1 MYNNS
6 RNNTLVKE
14 RTQKASVTES
24 IVRGGYEE
32 LFAFNKKS
40 NTTVIKTKMEY
51 QTPTMEFVANIAP
64 ITVDARRQALNED
77 IMPSS
82 TTMQFEK
89 ENTEVYED
97 LRLKNQNKNK
107 VEKSYKI
114 NTKAKLLVAVYS
126 LVVATILSLIV
137 INSRMLKNLDNSID
151 NYSSQVATLN
161 QEYTAV
167 MEELGDVMSDD
178 TIIEKAIE
186 MGMEQA

>member
-14 RTQKASVTES
+14 KSKTTSVTEN

-40 NTTVIKTKMEY
+40 NTTVTKTKMEY
-51 QTPTMEFVANIAP
+51 QTPTMELVSTVAPAK
-64 ITVDARRQALNED
+64 VDARREVLNED
-77 IMPSS
+77 IMPST

-89 ENTEVYED
+89 ANTEVYED
-97 LRLKNQNKNK
+97 LRVKNKNK
-107 VEKSYKI
+107 NKDEKNYKI

-151 NYSSQVATLN
+151 NYTSQVASLN

-167 MEELGDVMSDD
+167 MDELDYAMSEE
-178 TIIEKAIE
+178 IIIDKAIE
-186 MGMEQA
+186 MGMEKA

>member
-1 MYNNS
+1 MYSNS

-14 RTQKASVTES
+14 RTQKSSVTES
-24 IVRGGYEE
+24 IVKGGYEE

-51 QTPTMEFVANIAP
+51 QSPTMEFVANIAP
-64 ITVDARRQALNED
+64 SSVDARREVLNED
-77 IMPSS
+77 VMPSS

-97 LRLKNQNKNK
+97 LRFKNINKQK
-107 VEKSYKI
+107 QEKNYKI

-151 NYSSQVATLN
+151 NYSSQVASLN
-161 QEYTAV
+161 QEYTQV

>member
-14 RTQKASVTES
+14 KTKTTNVTEN

-40 NTTVIKTKMEY
+40 NTTVTKTKMEY
-51 QTPTMEFVANIAP
+51 QTPTMELVSTVAPAK
-64 ITVDARRQALNED
+64 VDARREVLNED
-77 IMPSS
+77 IMPST

-89 ENTEVYED
+89 ANTEVYED
-97 LRLKNQNKNK
+97 LRLKNKNKNK
-107 VEKSYKI
+107 VEKNYKI

-151 NYSSQVATLN
+151 NYTSQVANLN

-167 MEELGDVMSDD
+167 MDELDYAMSEEN
-178 TIIEKAIE
+178 IIDKAIE
-186 MGMEQA
+186 MGMEKA

>member
-14 RTQKASVTES
+14 KTKTTNFNEN
-24 IVRGGYEE
+24 IVIGCYEE

-40 NTTVIKTKMEY
+40 NTTVTKTKMEY
-51 QTPTMEFVANIAP
+51 QTPTMELVSTVAPAK
-64 ITVDARRQALNED
+64 VDARREVLNED
-77 IMPSS
+77 IMPST

-89 ENTEVYED
+89 ANTEVYED
-97 LRLKNQNKNK
+97 LRVKNKNKNK
-107 VEKSYKI
+107 VEKNYKI

-151 NYSSQVATLN
+151 NYTSQVASLN

-167 MEELGDVMSDD
+167 MDELDYAMSEE
-178 TIIEKAIE
+178 TIIDKAIE
-186 MGMEQA
+186 MGMEKA

>member
-14 RTQKASVTES
+14 KTKTTNVTEN

-40 NTTVIKTKMEY
+40 NTTVTKTKMEY
-51 QTPTMEFVANIAP
+51 QTPTMELVSTVAPAK
-64 ITVDARRQALNED
+64 VDARRETLNED
-77 IMPSS
+77 IMPST

-89 ENTEVYED
+89 ANTEVYED
-97 LRLKNQNKNK
+97 LRLKNKSKNK
-107 VEKSYKI
+107 VEKNYKI

-151 NYSSQVATLN
+151 NYTSQVANLN

-167 MEELGDVMSDD
+167 MDELDYAMSEEN
-178 TIIEKAIE
+178 IIDKAIE
-186 MGMEQA
+186 MGMEKA

>member
-14 RTQKASVTES
+14 KTKTTNVTEN

-40 NTTVIKTKMEY
+40 NTTVTKTKMEY
-51 QTPTMEFVANIAP
+51 QTPTMELVSTVAPAK
-64 ITVDARRQALNED
+64 VDARRETLNED
-77 IMPSS
+77 IMPST

-89 ENTEVYED
+89 ANTEVYED
-97 LRLKNQNKNK
+97 LRLKNKSKNK

-151 NYSSQVATLN
+151 NYTSQVANLN

-167 MEELGDVMSDD
+167 MDELDYAMSEEN
-178 TIIEKAIE
+178 IIDKAIE
-186 MGMEQA
+186 MGMEKA

>member
-14 RTQKASVTES
+14 RTEKASVAES

-40 NTTVIKTKMEY
+40 NASATKTKMEY
-51 QTPTMEFVANIAP
+51 QTPTMEFIASVAPAK
-64 ITVDARRQALNED
+64 VDARREVLNED
-77 IMPSS
+77 VMPSS

-89 ENTEVYED
+89 ENTEVFED
-97 LRLKNQNKNK
+97 LRAKNKAGKK
-107 VEKSYKI
+107 VEKNYKI
-114 NTKAKLLVAVYS
+114 NTRAKLLVAVYS

-151 NYSSQVATLN
+151 NYSSQVQVLN
-161 QEYTAV
+161 QEYSVV
-167 MEELGDVMSDD
+167 MDELTDVMSDETVID
-178 TIIEKAIE
+178 KAVE
-186 MGMEQA
+186 MGMEKA

>member
-14 RTQKASVTES
+14 RTEKASVTES

-40 NTTVIKTKMEY
+40 NATVTKTKMEY
-51 QTPTMEFVANIAP
+51 HTPTMDVISNASATKVA
-64 ITVDARRQALNED
+64 TRETLNED
-77 IMPSS
+77 VMPSS

-97 LRLKNQNKNK
+97 LRLKNKNKNK
-107 VEKSYKI
+107 VEKNYKI
-114 NTKAKLLVAVYS
+114 STKAKLLVAVYS

-151 NYSSQVATLN
+151 NYSSQVSTLS
-161 QEYTAV
+161 QEYTVV
-167 MEELGDVMSDD
+167 MDELGDVMSDN

-186 MGMEQA
+186 MGMEKA

>member
-1 MYNNS
+1 MYNNG

-14 RTQKASVTES
+14 RTES

-40 NTTVIKTKMEY
+40 NTTATKTKLEY
-51 QTPTMEFVANIAP
+51 QTPTVELVASVAP
-64 ITVDARRQALNED
+64 SKVEERRVAVNED
-77 IMPSS
+77 FMPSA

-89 ENTEVYED
+89 ENSEVYED
-97 LRLKNQNKNK
+97 LRAKNK
-107 VEKSYKI
+107 HKEEKGYKL

-151 NYSSQVATLN
+151 NYSSQVSALSS
-161 QEYTAV
+161 EYTAV
-167 MEELGDVMSDD
+167 MEELDVVMSDD

-186 MGMEQA
+186 MGMEKA

>member
-14 RTQKASVTES
+14 KTKTTNVTEN

-40 NTTVIKTKMEY
+40 NTTVTKTKMEY
-51 QTPTMEFVANIAP
+51 QTPTMELVSTVAPAK
-64 ITVDARRQALNED
+64 VDARREVLNED
-77 IMPSS
+77 IMPST

-89 ENTEVYED
+89 ANTEVYED
-97 LRLKNQNKNK
+97 LRVKNKNKNK
-107 VEKSYKI
+107 VEKNYKI

-151 NYSSQVATLN
+151 NYTSQVASLN

-167 MEELGDVMSDD
+167 MDELDYAMSEE
-178 TIIEKAIE
+178 TIIDKAIE
-186 MGMEQA
+186 MGMEKA

>member
-14 RTQKASVTES
+14 RTKTTNVTES

-40 NTTVIKTKMEY
+40 NTAATKTKMEY
-51 QTPTMEFVANIAP
+51 QTPTMEFIASVAPAK
-64 ITVDARRQALNED
+64 VDARREVLNED
-77 IMPSS
+77 IMPSV
-82 TTMQFEK
+82 TTMQFER

-97 LRLKNQNKNK
+97 LRLKNKNKNK
-107 VEKSYKI
+107 VEKNYKI

-151 NYSSQVATLN
+151 NYSSQVSSLSKEYSAVVDELN
-161 QEYTAV
+161 Y
-167 MEELGDVMSDD
+167 VMSEE
-178 TIIEKAIE
+178 TIIDKAVQ
-186 MGMEQA
+186 MGMEKA

>member
-14 RTQKASVTES
+14 RTQKASVAES

-40 NTTVIKTKMEY
+40 NATVTKTKMEY

-64 ITVDARRQALNED
+64 SKVDAHREALNED

-82 TTMQFEK
+82 TTMQFDK
-89 ENTEVYED
+89 ENAEVYED
-97 LRLKNQNKNK
+97 LKLKNKNK
-107 VEKSYKI
+107 VEKNYKI
-114 NTKAKLLVAVYS
+114 NSKAKLLVAVYS

-151 NYSSQVATLN
+151 NYSSQVTTLN
-161 QEYTAV
+161 QEYSAV
-167 MEELGDVMSDD
+167 MDELGNVMSDE
-178 TIIEKAIE
+178 TIIEKAVE
-186 MGMEQA
+186 MGMEKA